1 MIQQSKI
8 NGFIKSITDVAEE
21 KKAKIDAETN
31 GILAK
36 EKKRLEK
43 EAKRASQEYYRA
55 KSARV
60 KLEAGRRISETSAQ
74 YRKSVFER
82 RSEIEREVF
91 SSVEKKLAEFTK
103 GGEYEAF
110 LLKSARRIAAE
121 FDGEGVIFLLRPE
134 DMKFADVICNE
145 VGGSSAREESS
156 IRIGGLKA
164 CSESRPMRI
173 DDTLDSRLKQQTR
186 WFEENSGMYISMG
199 L

>member
-31 GILAK
+31 GILAR

-60 KLEAGRRISETSAQ
+60 KLEAGRRISDASAQ
-74 YRKSVFER
+74 CRKTVFER
-82 RSEIEREVF
+82 RNGIEREVF
-91 SSVEKKLAEFTK
+91 SCVEEKLAEFTK

-121 FDGEGVIFLLRPE
+121 FDGDAVIFLLRGE
-134 DMKFADVICNE
+134 DMKFADAICKQ
-145 VGGSSAREESS
+145 VGGASVREEDS

-164 CSESRPMRI
+164 YSENCQMRI

-186 WFEENSGMYISMG
+186 WFEENSGLYIDMG
-199 L
+199 